1 MGAGE
6 EKVSLIQR
14 GRFLAWKRGSLYGK
28 ERLSS

>member
-6 EKVSLIQR
+6 EKISLIQR
-14 GRFLAWKRGSLYGK
+14 GRFFVSKRGSLYGK